1 MLTHKK
7 VLDIYKKYYIF
18 REVNEPFLERSLS
31 GNRLKLHYIIY
42 VTKLERSRINER
54 QLTER
59 KNNAYESMLHLPF
72 PSIVQN
78 LYNVILSRNH
88 YSLCKCISNEIPLSK
103 NDHKK

>member
-54 QLTER
+54 QL
-59 KNNAYESMLHLPF
+59 K
-72 PSIVQN
+72 
-78 LYNVILSRNH
+78 
-88 YSLCKCISNEIPLSK
+88 
-103 NDHKK
+103 DKK